1 LPENTP
7 GVRTEPP
14 PSAVDPPRRARA
26 TNHTR
31 VRRALLAIWFAVLAG
46 AIYLFLFKRELVQLE
61 LHKAT
66 SFSLIAGSAVY
77 LFFACIRGFTLI
89 PATTLIVAALPF
101 FPPAPLFLLTLTG
114 VVISSAS
121 VYVFAEALNL
131 EELIARKHQRQFDR
145 LKAALQQYELPV
157 IIGWSFFPLAP
168 TDMIC
173 YACGVL
179 EVDFRKCVLGVAIGE
194 GIICAIYIFLG
205 DHALRA
211 IGLKL

>member
-1 LPENTP
+1 MSKDLSMALNH
-7 GVRTEPP
+7 
-14 PSAVDPPRRARA
+14 ARI
-26 TNHTR
+26 R
-31 VRRALLAIWFAVLAG
+31 GLLLAVWLTVLSG
-46 AIYLFLFKRELVQLE
+46 ALYLFLFKRGLVQRE
-61 LHKAT
+61 LQQAA
-66 SFSLIAGSAVY
+66 SVSMLAGGLVY
-77 LFFACIRGFTLI
+77 LFFSCIRGFTLI

-101 FPPAPLFLLTLTG
+101 FPPAPLFVLTLIG
-114 VVISSAS
+114 ILISSAS
-121 VYVFAEALNL
+121 VYLFSEALNL
-131 EELIARKHQRQFDR
+131 EEMVARTHQHRFDS
-145 LKAALQQYELPV
+145 LKAALQKYELPV

-205 DHALRA
+205 DQALRA

>member
-1 LPENTP
+1 L
-7 GVRTEPP
+7 
-14 PSAVDPPRRARA
+14 
-26 TNHTR
+26 
-31 VRRALLAIWFAVLAG
+31 AVLTG
-46 AIYLFLFKRELVQLE
+46 AIYLFLFKREVVQLE
-61 LHKAT
+61 LQKAA
-66 SFSLIAGSAVY
+66 SLSMVAGGAVY

-101 FPPAPLFLLTLTG
+101 FPPGPLFVLTLTG
-114 VVISSAS
+114 IIISSAS
-121 VYVFAEALNL
+121 VYLFAEALNL
-131 EELIARKHQRQFDR
+131 EELLARRHQRRFDR
-145 LKAALQQYELPV
+145 LKAALQKYELPV

-168 TDMIC
+168 TDLIC

-211 IGLKL
+211 VGLKL